1 MALPITEVRT
11 IFVAVRYGSLYVNVL
26 KYAKPFG
33 DTLSADGAYTGVPDQ

>member
-11 IFVAVRYGSLYVNVL
+11 VFVAGKYGSLYVNVL
-26 KYAKPFG
+26 EYAKPFG